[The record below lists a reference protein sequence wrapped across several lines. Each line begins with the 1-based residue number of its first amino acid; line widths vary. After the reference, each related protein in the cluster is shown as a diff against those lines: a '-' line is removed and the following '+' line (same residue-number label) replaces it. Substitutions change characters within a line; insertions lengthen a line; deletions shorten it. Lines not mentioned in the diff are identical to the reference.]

1 MLPLCLE
8 EGVGV
13 IPWSPLARGFL
24 AGNRRKED
32 FGATSRART
41 DNFAHELYYTDAD
54 FAVARRVVEVADRL
68 GVKPT
73 QVALAWMLAKPVI
86 TAPIVGAS
94 QLSHLDDAVG
104 ALEVKLSADDV
115 AFVEAPYQP
124 RPVLGFD
131 PASSR

>member
-1 MLPLCLE
+1 
-8 EGVGV
+8 
-13 IPWSPLARGFL
+13 
-24 AGNRRKED
+24 
-32 FGATSRART
+32 
-41 DNFAHELYYTDAD
+41 
-54 FAVARRVVEVADRL
+54 
-68 GVKPT
+68 
-73 QVALAWMLAKPVI
+73 MLAKPVI

-124 RPVLGFD
+124 HHVLGFD